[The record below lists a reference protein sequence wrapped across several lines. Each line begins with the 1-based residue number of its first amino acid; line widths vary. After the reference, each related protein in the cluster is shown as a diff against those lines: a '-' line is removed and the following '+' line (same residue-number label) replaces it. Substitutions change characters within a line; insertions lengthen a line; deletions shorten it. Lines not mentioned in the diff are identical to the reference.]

1 MTTRH
6 WRWMVWVTFLLGF
19 GLPVLGA
26 VGSLL
31 LGWSG
36 TALFDLCWAA
46 AIAGAFG
53 VWSRRS
59 S

>member
-1 MTTRH
+1 MIPQS
-6 WRWMVWVTFLLGF
+6 WRWHVWVAFSLAF

-26 VGSLL
+26 IGSLL
-31 LGWSG
+31 LGWSE
-36 TALFDLCWAA
+36 TALFDLIWAA